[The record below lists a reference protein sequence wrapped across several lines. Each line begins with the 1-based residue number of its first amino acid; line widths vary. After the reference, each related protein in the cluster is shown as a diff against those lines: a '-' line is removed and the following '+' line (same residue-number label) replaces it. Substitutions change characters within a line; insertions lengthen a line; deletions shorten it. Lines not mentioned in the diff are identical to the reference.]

1 MSTPDPTPGII
12 DSILIAIGEA
22 IAVIINAILENLS
35 ATFIEL
41 LREITALITQ
51 ISNQIRRIF
60 DALIEV
66 IDSLFDRISE
76 FIQTTISQIIDF
88 IDEVLSTIINK
99 ISDFIDIAQTAIG
112 TVTERVIQFV
122 QALFEA
128 ASDFLSELFD
138 SVTTN
143 IIAIVDTVKLL
154 FIDIFD
160 FIVDKIGI
168 IIERV
173 ITFFKGLFD
182 TVRDGIITV
191 LDIAGTVVKS
201 IIDGIDSFISSVV
214 DVVGASLRDLL
225 ETIAS
230 LPDALSEF
238 SGLLVQSAIE
248 NIGKPLIELPV
259 KLIEEIVE
267 RVTGVG
273 LKETDKMELNTLNL
287 VFGTSPITRSPE
299 VMRGLVKN
307 IIPEHPIL
315 RAIVISFIAIFS
327 IIPTIGGLAS
337 ANAQIILQEH
347 ALTNPYRLIE
357 PPDVIRA
364 LHFDLIEHNLALEEL
379 RKTGYT
385 ESAAQT
391 LIGIG
396 ERIPPEGEQ
405 IIWWLREFIDDAQ
418 LQRNLLAQGWSG
430 QSIDAL
436 KKAAFFIPPVQDL
449 ITMAV
454 REVFTPD
461 IAARFGQF
469 EDLPPDFVNF
479 AEKQGVTAEWA
490 ERYWGAHWALPSVQ
504 MGFEMLHRQ
513 VIKEEDL
520 KLLLRA
526 SDVMP
531 FWRDKLVEISF
542 SPLTRVDIRRMHKLD
557 VLSVEEV
564 NRAYHDIGYNDLNAQ
579 RLTDFTIALNAP
591 SVVEDDTDLTTLT
604 RTNILGFF
612 KDGVLQRDI
621 ATTLLL
627 GAGLSQ
633 AAADLFLDGIEL
645 ELQRQERTDEITII
659 VDQAN
664 AGVLTFEEAQDRLD
678 RLGLA
683 TLEKEL
689 AVTKLRKQEARRT
702 KLPSRADLD
711 KMFRKN
717 IIGKEEY
724 VDNVQRLGFSA
735 LWANRY
741 LQLLGG

>member
-51 ISNQIRRIF
+51 ISTQIRRIF

-76 FIQTTISQIIDF
+76 FIQTTISQIIEF

-112 TVTERVIQFV
+112 TVTDRVIEFV
-122 QALFEA
+122 RALFEA

-138 SVTTN
+138 TVTTN

-160 FIVDKIGI
+160 FIVDKIGLI
-168 IIERV
+168 IDRV

-191 LDIAGTVVKS
+191 LDIAGTVVKT
-201 IIDGIDSFISSVV
+201 IIDAVDSFISSVV

-230 LPDALSEF
+230 LPDALTEF
-238 SGLLVQSAIE
+238 SGLLVQSAID
-248 NIGKPLIELPV
+248 NIGKPLLEFPV
-259 KLIEEIVE
+259 KLINEIVE
-267 RVTGVG
+267 RVTGAT
-273 LKETDKMELNTLNL
+273 LEETDKMQIQALNV
-287 VFGTSPITRSPE
+287 VFGTSPIPRTPETMRSAIEAVMPE
-299 VMRGLVKN
+299 NPIVK
-307 IIPEHPIL
+307 
-315 RAIVISFIAIFS
+315 AIVVALVSIFIVVQTISGVAQ
-327 IIPTIGGLAS
+327 
-337 ANAQIILQEH
+337 ANSQIILQEH

-357 PPDVIRA
+357 PPDVVRA
-364 LHFDLIEHNLALEEL
+364 VHFDLIEQSIAIEEL

-385 ESAAQT
+385 DSAAQT

-430 QSIDAL
+430 QSIEAL

-513 VIKEEDL
+513 VITEDDL

-557 VLSVEEV
+557 VLTVEEV

-579 RLTDFTIALNAP
+579 RLTDFTVALNSP

-612 KDGVLQRDI
+612 KDGVLQREV

-633 AAADLFLDGIEL
+633 AAADLFLDGVEL
-645 ELQRQERTDEITII
+645 ELQRTERTDEITII

-678 RLGLA
+678 RLGLE
-683 TLEKEL
+683 TIEKQL

-702 KLPSRADLD
+702 KVPSRADLD
-711 KMFRKN
+711 KMFKKR
-717 IIGKEEY
+717 IINQAEY
-724 VDNVQRLGFSA
+724 IDNVQRLGFSE

>member
-1 MSTPDPTPGII
+1 MSDPDPTLGII
-12 DSILIAIGEA
+12 DSILNAIGEA
-22 IAVIINAILENLS
+22 IAVIINAVLENLS
-35 ATFIEL
+35 ETFIVL
-41 LREITALITQ
+41 LREITSLITRIADQ
-51 ISNQIRRIF
+51 ITRVF
-60 DALIEV
+60 DALIRT
-66 IDSLFDRISE
+66 IDTLFDRISE
-76 FIQTTISQIIDF
+76 FIQTTISQIIEF
-88 IDEVLSTIINK
+88 IDEVLSTIIDK

-112 TVTERVIQFV
+112 TVTDRVIEFI
-122 QALFEA
+122 QALFKA
-128 ASDFLSELFD
+128 AADFLSDIFD
-138 SVTTN
+138 TVTTN

-160 FIVDKIGI
+160 FIVEKIGLI
-168 IIERV
+168 IDRV
-173 ITFFKGLFD
+173 ITFFQGLFA

-191 LDIAGTVVKS
+191 LDIAGSVVKS
-201 IIDGIDSFISSVV
+201 IVDAVERFISGVI
-214 DVVGASLRDLL
+214 DVIGASLQDLL

-238 SGLLVQSAIE
+238 AGLLVESAID
-248 NIGKPLIELPV
+248 NIGKPLLELPV
-259 KLIEEIVE
+259 KLITEIVE
-267 RVTGVG
+267 RVTEAT
-273 LKETDKMELNTLNL
+273 LPESEQMELNTLNL

-299 VMRGLVKN
+299 VMRELIQN
-307 IIPEHPIL
+307 IIPENPIL
-315 RAIVISFIAIFS
+315 RAIVVSFIAIFS
-327 IIPTIGGLAS
+327 IIPTISGLAS
-337 ANAQIILQEH
+337 ANASIILQEH
-347 ALTNPYRLIE
+347 AIINPYRLIE
-357 PPDVIRA
+357 PPDVVRA
-364 LHFDLIEHNLALEEL
+364 VHFDLIERNVALEEL

-396 ERIPPEGEQ
+396 ERLPPEGEQ
-405 IIWWLREFIDDAQ
+405 IVWWLREFIDDTE
-418 LQRNLLAQGWSG
+418 LHRNLTAQGWST
-430 QSIDAL
+430 QSIAAL

-469 EDLPPDFVNF
+469 EDLPPDFVEF
-479 AEKQGVTAEWA
+479 AKEQGVSAEWA

-513 VIKEEDL
+513 VITEDDL
-520 KLLLRA
+520 RLLLRA

-557 VLSVEEV
+557 VLSVDEV

-579 RLTDFTIALNAP
+579 RLTDFTVALNSP
-591 SVVEDDTDLTTLT
+591 SGVEDDTDLTTLT

-612 KDGVLQRDI
+612 KDGVLQRSI

-633 AAADLFLDGIEL
+633 AAADLFLDGVEL

-664 AGVLTFEEAQDRLD
+664 AGILTFEEAQDRLD
-678 RLGLA
+678 RLGLE
-683 TLEKEL
+683 TIEKQL
-689 AVTKLRKQEARRT
+689 AITKLRKQEARRT

-717 IIGKEEY
+717 IINEGEY
-724 VDNVQRLGFSA
+724 IDNVQRLGFSE
-735 LWANRY
+735 LWAGRF
-741 LQLLGG
+741 LKLLGG

>member
-35 ATFIEL
+35 ETFIAL
-41 LREITALITQ
+41 LQEITALITQ
-51 ISNQIRRIF
+51 ISTQIRRIF

-76 FIQTTISQIIDF
+76 FIQTTISQIIEF

-112 TVTERVIQFV
+112 TVTDRVIEFV
-122 QALFEA
+122 RALFEA

-138 SVTTN
+138 TVTTN

-160 FIVDKIGI
+160 FIVDKIGLI
-168 IIERV
+168 IDRV

-191 LDIAGTVVKS
+191 LDIAGTVVQT
-201 IIDGIDSFISSVV
+201 IIDAVESFISSVV

-230 LPDALSEF
+230 LPDALTEF

-299 VMRGLVKN
+299 VMRDLVKN

-357 PPDVIRA
+357 PPDVVRA
-364 LHFDLIEHNLALEEL
+364 LHFDLIEQGIAIEEL

-385 ESAAQT
+385 ESAALT

-405 IIWWLREFIDDAQ
+405 IIWWLREFIDDSQ
-418 LQRNLLAQGWSG
+418 LQRNLLAQGWSE

-469 EDLPPDFVNF
+469 EDLPAEFVDF
-479 AEKQGVTAEWA
+479 ASQQGVSSEWA

-513 VIKEEDL
+513 VITEDDL

-557 VLSVEEV
+557 VLTVEEV

-612 KDGVLQRDI
+612 KDGVLKRDV
-621 ATTLLL
+621 ATSLLL

-659 VDQAN
+659 IDQAN

-678 RLGLA
+678 ALGLE

-724 VDNVQRLGFSA
+724 IDNVQRLGFSE